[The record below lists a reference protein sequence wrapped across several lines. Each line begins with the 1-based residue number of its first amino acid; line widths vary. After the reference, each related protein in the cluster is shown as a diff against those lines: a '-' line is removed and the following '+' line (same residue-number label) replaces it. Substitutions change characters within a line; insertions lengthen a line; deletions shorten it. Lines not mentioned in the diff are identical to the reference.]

1 MENLSTFYGNK
12 SLEAKE
18 NNVLEG
24 DYRHTKINNICN
36 DTFQSTYKSATIM
49 LDKVTYPPSTSTEL
63 SNINKGVI
71 KYHMV
76 MFS

>member
-1 MENLSTFYGNK
+1 
-12 SLEAKE
+12 
-18 NNVLEG
+18 
-24 DYRHTKINNICN
+24 
-36 DTFQSTYKSATIM
+36 M
-49 LDKVTYPPSTSTEL
+49 LDKVTYPPSTSMEL